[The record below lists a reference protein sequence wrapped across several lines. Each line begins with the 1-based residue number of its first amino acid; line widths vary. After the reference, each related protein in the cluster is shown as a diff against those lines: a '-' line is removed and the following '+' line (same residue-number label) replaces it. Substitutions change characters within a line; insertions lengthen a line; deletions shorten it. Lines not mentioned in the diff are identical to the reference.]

1 MTDQIFTVPG
11 MAKAFLTT
19 SPYRAKAWGTLPHS
33 WPAHHG
39 GLVRNYGALPHKYQR
54 MIGDVDGDGS
64 D

>member
-1 MTDQIFTVPG
+1 